1 MQGLAG
7 QKSVAFKDLCMFLD
21 VHLPPGFK
29 TPKFEKYD
37 GHGDPIA
44 HVKRYCNQLRGAGR
58 NEELLMAYFGESL
71 TGVASEWFLDQDTSR
86 WYVWND
92 MAQAF
97 VNQFQYNINTA
108 PDRISLSNLKKKPS
122 ESFREYAIKW
132 REQAARVKPPMD
144 DHELITIFLQAQEPN
159 YFQNMM
165 SAVGK
170 SFSEAIKIGEMVE
183 NGLKT
188 GKIISQAVFK
198 AATQAVR
205 VESDNFS
212 DTNEKVEEIM
222 MTLGSRRGPR
232 RTSRR
237 YEQPPQVFHDSLS
250 SIIHLR
256 TLNTLLLHLSMLS
269 SHQNTPEGKHEHHE
283 ISNSLHK
290 IFRCHITHIQARG
303 IKGNKG

>member
-1 MQGLAG
+1 MVQEEMTQRVKSLEQRLKNMQGLAG
-7 QKSVAFKDLCMFLD
+7 QKSVAFKDPCMFPD

-44 HVKRYCNQLRGAGR
+44 HQKRYCNQLRGVGR

-71 TGVASEWFLDQDTSR
+71 TGVESEWFLDQDTSR

-97 VNQFQYNINTA
+97 VNLFQYNIDIA

-144 DHELITIFLQAQEPN
+144 DHDLITVFLQAQEPD

-170 SFSEAIKIGEMVE
+170 SFSEAIKMGEMVE

-188 GKIISQAVFK
+188 GKIISQEVFK
-198 AATQAVR
+198 AVTQAVR
-205 VESDNFS
+205 VEFDNFS
-212 DTNEKVEEIM
+212 DTSEKVEEIM
-222 MTLGSRRGPR
+222 MTSGSRRGPKR
-232 RTSRR
+232 KSRR
-237 YEQPPQVFHDSLS
+237 YTTSE
-250 SIIHLR
+250 
-256 TLNTLLLHLSMLS
+256 TLY
-269 SHQNTPEGKHEHHE
+269 
-283 ISNSLHK
+283 
-290 IFRCHITHIQARG
+290 C
-303 IKGNKG
+303 